1 MPDFCEFV
9 PVPDYESC
17 KNSEPTVNPIPET
30 EVIVFVDPVEP
41 TPELP
46 VKEDESPKK
55 EPATEPKMEGEEK
68 KEMEA
73 QNPMMMMG
81 NFAFLGVAAGHVAG
95 ISLDLFR
102 YKSDADYYIRG
113 KSYDAADDQTNW
125 W

>member
-1 MPDFCEFV
+1 MTDFCDFV
-9 PVPDYESC
+9 PDDESC
-17 KNSEPTVNPIPET
+17 KIFEPTVNPIPET
-30 EVIVFVDPVEP
+30 EVVVFVDPVEP

-73 QNPMMMMG
+73 QNPMMMMMG